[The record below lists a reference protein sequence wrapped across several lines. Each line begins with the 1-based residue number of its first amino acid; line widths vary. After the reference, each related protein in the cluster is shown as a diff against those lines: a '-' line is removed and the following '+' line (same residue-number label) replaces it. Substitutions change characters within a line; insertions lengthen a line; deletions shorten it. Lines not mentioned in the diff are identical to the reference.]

1 MTTAYALNV
10 ASLPASQRRK
20 ELGMAS
26 SGNIATE
33 IHAVWTMNLKSPRN
47 RRAVLS
53 QSLRDG
59 RYGTEGSGSFCD
71 WMPRDMRSPL
81 VPNPIQAASLSAVL
95 LLLFLGCATPNTER
109 ETQPVGRA
117 IATRSTVAEGIG
129 PTRTEAIA
137 DARREAV
144 RSVIGAFIAASSTV
158 VNDQLVQSSVLSLSD
173 GYVARSA
180 VLREWRDA
188 EGLYHVQLHAVVVD
202 SPLSELELR
211 RNNTPNPAILDTEG
225 ARDTQLIRT
234 QEATALLA
242 DTLEQSSFPLGIF
255 EVDPTGST
263 IRRNRDGGTIVIE
276 CALRVD
282 RSRWNAVLRRMSRC
296 LAALGAMDSPV
307 RWRSRS
313 IGGRIADLM
322 GRSAVVGQFLGSPL
336 TAHLTS
342 QSAPLQP
349 GPLDNVPV
357 PFDASAPGRT
367 VMFMETEPEICRA
380 FTLESAAFDVIAPR
394 ITLAGSRRPM
404 LRIDLVD
411 DSGTSRWTHRT
422 PVSLN
427 VSTGVLLL
435 AETGLGMPHQ
445 LAAGKGRSVAADGFA
460 PARPLQIVPAIGWQD
475 VLVREIVLRT
485 EFGIDAG
492 LANEV
497 SHVTARLEW

>member
-1 MTTAYALNV
+1 MLRFV
-10 ASLPASQRRK
+10 LPSKQACPH
-20 ELGMAS
+20 GMARDGFGSVPRCGSQGPCESKGWTVCGCLKWLFVPWSVFALACCS
-26 SGNIATE
+26 ST
-33 IHAVWTMNLKSPRN
+33 
-47 RRAVLS
+47 
-53 QSLRDG
+53 LRDST
-59 RYGTEGSGSFCD
+59 RQHVSPARMIEVVSEGAGETHAEA
-71 WMPRDMRSPL
+71 L
-81 VPNPIQAASLSAVL
+81 TAARL
-95 LLLFLGCATPNTER
+95 
-109 ETQPVGRA
+109 
-117 IATRSTVAEGIG
+117 
-129 PTRTEAIA
+129 
-137 DARREAV
+137 EAV
-144 RSVIGAFIAASSTV
+144 RMAIGTTV
-158 VNDQLVQSSVLSLSD
+158 VSRTELRNGELVENRALSLSD
-173 GYVARSA
+173 GYIARSI
-180 VLREWRDA
+180 VLREWQDSSNR
-188 EGLYHVQLHAVVVD
+188 YHVQLHAVVVD